1 MKFNALVKDYE
12 ALNNDRKITSILTFL
27 LDADYLVYSEALTL
41 LDFLKS
47 IDNKGE
53 EVKQLAD
60 MILYKYLSSQPK
72 FEKAVERWFSF

>member
-60 MILYKYLSSQPK
+60 MILYKYLSNQPK
-72 FEKAVERWFSF
+72 FEKIVERWFSF